1 MVFLTESLILSRE
14 RRFIMEETRKSADMH
29 KPFSRPELLDLYKHY
44 WTVLLTELNF
54 CHQYLNFY
62 TGLLSAILAASIL
75 GFLNM
80 KFGDL
85 HALAL
90 LLGPVLIIVL
100 AINGY
105 ATVATFYRRFAE
117 AWVTTIN
124 LESMLRI
131 RYPKEEPIQLDSEP
145 LYLSNEDSF
154 VSTYY
159 WSPLKRFFEK
169 AKDKQWRAER
179 LAKELGRKGT
189 TLLNAKITFLA
200 YGIAAV
206 LLAGLILLTT
216 TIPSLFQK

>member
-1 MVFLTESLILSRE
+1 
-14 RRFIMEETRKSADMH
+14 
-29 KPFSRPELLDLYKHY
+29 
-44 WTVLLTELNF
+44 
-54 CHQYLNFY
+54 
-62 TGLLSAILAASIL
+62 
-75 GFLNM
+75 M

-90 LLGPVLIIVL
+90 LLGPLLIIVL

-131 RYPKEEPIQLDSEP
+131 RYPKEEYIHLDPEP
-145 LYLSNEDSF
+145 LYLSKEDSF
-154 VSTYY
+154 ISTYY
-159 WSPLKRFFEK
+159 WPPLKRIFEQ

-179 LAKELGRKGT
+179 LTKELGRKGM

-200 YGIAAV
+200 FGIAAV
-206 LLAGLILLTT
+206 LLAGLIVITT
-216 TIPSLFQK
+216 TIPGLFQK